1 MTENQTTEIQEEPVI
16 IEHTWTDRVLEEKN
30 ILQNKILALTS
41 FTSTEEYKELEQS
54 AQLLLQAQLSVMV
67 TYSQLLTLRLT
78 TNLQGDYSEN

>member
-41 FTSTEEYKELEQS
+41 FTSTEEYKGLEQS